1 MKHLFTLLIL
11 LNLPT
16 ASGQSAL
23 EWVSLS
29 HFDTIDLPGKKLV
42 FKQLCTNSTDS
53 IIANGSATFL
63 RAEIRNLGACSYSR
77 SFTDT
82 VLSKVELFSSDK
94 KSWDSFLAYFTTLVN
109 RNYTVVPDKKTNP
122 VYRLLCE
129 QGQKSE
135 SRVLRLQ
142 KQEKITDCS
151 DGRRKLNHYSQ
162 NNPIFVFFS
171 SKRVFA

>member
-1 MKHLFTLLIL
+1 MNSHTNYTCFFMKHLFTLLIL

-53 IIANGSATFL
+53 ITANGSATFL

-82 VLSKVELFSSDK
+82 ILSKVELFSSDK

-109 RNYTVVPDKKTNP
+109 RNYTVVPDKKQIRYVGYFVNRDKK
-122 VYRLLCE
+122 VKAVFYGSKNRK
-129 QGQKSE
+129 KSQI
-135 SRVLRLQ
+135 VLTVA
-142 KQEKITDCS
+142 E
-151 DGRRKLNHYSQ
+151 N
-162 NNPIFVFFS
+162 
-171 SKRVFA
+171 